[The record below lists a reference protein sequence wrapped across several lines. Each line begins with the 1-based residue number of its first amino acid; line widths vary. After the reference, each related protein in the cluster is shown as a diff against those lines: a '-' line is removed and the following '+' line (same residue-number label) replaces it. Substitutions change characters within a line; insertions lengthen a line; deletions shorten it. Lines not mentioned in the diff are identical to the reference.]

1 MHPFTPPRW
10 LGQPDIQT
18 FLSELGPRWR
28 RPLAWRAAQRSVEI
42 PLADGEHLLGYL
54 HGLPGVGPGDAP
66 LVIHFHGLGSHADAL
81 TQQGLSAK
89 AFAAGLHSLRVN
101 WRSAGGSEHLSTRI
115 GAGLSHPD
123 VKGVVDWARTQEHRR
138 IYLTGFSLGAAVIL
152 NALARPETALEV
164 DGAVCISPPLNFSA
178 VAHALTQLR
187 NRFYDQRFVWLL
199 HSALRRYVKLGKGA
213 EHYRPYLSE
222 LSRARSVLA
231 FDDRIT
237 APSLGLAN
245 AAEYYRLA
253 SPGPHL
259 AKIQAPCW
267 LLLADDDPFIP
278 YDLQHEALDSLPA
291 DSPVKVTRTARGGHV
306 GFYGARPLDPYPWED
321 GHWAENIAVR
331 WILGDGR
338 HPVHRQG
345 VSPTGPRG

>member
-1 MHPFTPPRW
+1 
-10 LGQPDIQT
+10 
-18 FLSELGPRWR
+18 
-28 RPLAWRAAQRSVEI
+28 VEI